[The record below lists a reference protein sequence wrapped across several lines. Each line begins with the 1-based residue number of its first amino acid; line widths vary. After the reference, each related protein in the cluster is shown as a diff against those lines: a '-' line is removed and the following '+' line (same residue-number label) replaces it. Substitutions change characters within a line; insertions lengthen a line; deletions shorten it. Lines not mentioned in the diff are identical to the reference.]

1 MDNWELNKDQKSV
14 LESAGNKLTEVTA
27 ELGEIDNKKS
37 ENEERFNDFE

>member
-1 MDNWELNKDQKSV
+1 MDNWELTKDQKAV
-14 LESAGNKLTEVTA
+14 LESAEKKLTEVSA